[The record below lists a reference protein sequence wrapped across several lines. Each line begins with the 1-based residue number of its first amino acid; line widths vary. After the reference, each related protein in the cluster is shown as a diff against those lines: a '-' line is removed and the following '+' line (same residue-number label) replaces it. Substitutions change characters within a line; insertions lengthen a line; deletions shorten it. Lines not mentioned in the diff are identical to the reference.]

1 MPRRKQLKIFATNL
15 KLYDTLVA
23 ELRKNPLF
31 SDCDFSTLEITKK

>member
-23 ELRKNPLF
+23 ELRKIRYLATAI
-31 SDCDFSTLEITKK
+31 SVLWR